1 MLVKRNPTHPTSER
15 QHSRKSLH
23 GARNNMDLGSIQS
36 SRNSNSNSNT
46 PAPIKLLQELLQA
59 CYQIDSTLCIA
70 TQTHPG
76 EIVSWQSLDPYL
88 YLTSPSL
95 LKRWETDLELL
106 SHQYLV
112 GHYTPDTFEEKLAS
126 ILPGVERFEDAKR
139 MMELNFEDELEN
151 CGVDIVVPDAF
162 WEAIEER
169 CRIIDDAFK
178 GLEKRLDEQNEVA
191 ASS

>member
-1 MLVKRNPTHPTSER
+1 
-15 QHSRKSLH
+15 
-23 GARNNMDLGSIQS
+23 MDLSSIQS
-36 SRNSNSNSNT
+36 SRNGNTNT
-46 PAPIKLLQELLQA
+46 PAPLKLFNELLQA
-59 CYQIDSTLCIA
+59 CYQIDSTLCTS
-70 TQTHPG
+70 TQTHAN
-76 EIVSWQSLDPYL
+76 EILSWQSLDPYQ

-106 SHQYLV
+106 SHQYLT
-112 GHYTPDTFEEKLAS
+112 GYYTPDTFEEKLAS
-126 ILPGVERFEDAKR
+126 ILPGVERFEEAKR

-151 CGVDIVVPDAF
+151 CGVDIVVPERF

-178 GLEKRLDEQNEVA
+178 GLERRLDEQNEVA

>member
-1 MLVKRNPTHPTSER
+1 
-15 QHSRKSLH
+15 
-23 GARNNMDLGSIQS
+23 MDLSSIQS

-59 CYQIDSTLCIA
+59 CYQIDSTLCIT

-76 EIVSWQSLDPYL
+76 EIVSWQSLDPYV

-106 SHQYLV
+106 SHQYLI

-151 CGVDIVVPDAF
+151 CGVNIVIPDAF

-191 ASS
+191 TSS